1 MEIIN
6 SDGKT
11 IGNFNLLFVLIHI
24 SPILLYEP
32 TKPLK
37 DRRARISPDLLCVN
51 KEESQHASNH
61 FLIHAPSLGTCLCIL
76 APVLVSMSL

>member
-1 MEIIN
+1 MKKNHRTETIN

-11 IGNFNLLFVLIHI
+11 IGNFNFLFVLIHI
-24 SPILLYEP
+24 FPVLLYEP

-51 KEESQHASNH
+51 KGRITAYQ
-61 FLIHAPSLGTCLCIL
+61 
-76 APVLVSMSL
+76 